1 MVNGDRGRVHVWTG
15 CSLSPKMQIEIFNFI
30 CFISNNLHASFLV
43 FASTTAS
50 SSTSSSLLIFVPL
63 KSGRMNGEKQT
74 NREHRP
80 SKTGNKAEKKGTA
93 KVKPDKGKNPKVR
106 LPLLRSQVGSA
117 LRNHVVEI
125 ITFFKLFI
133 SKISPR
139 AKFDGRKAQTAPC

>member
-1 MVNGDRGRVHVWTG
+1 MATVDAWTWTC
-15 CSLSPKMQIEIFNFI
+15 CSVLAKGANWKFI
-30 CFISNNLHASFLV
+30 SFISNNLHASFLV
-43 FASTTAS
+43 FTSTTAS
-50 SSTSSSLLIFVPL
+50 SITSSSWLIFVPL

-106 LPLLRSQVGSA
+106 LPSLRSSIGSA

-125 ITFFKLFI
+125 QIITFFKLSI

-139 AKFDGRKAQTAPC
+139 AKFDGRKA